1 MYLMNNFPPES
12 KCWIYAAN
20 RILSKSEIAF
30 IKESGSHFVQNWT
43 SHQKQMH
50 AMMEVIHHLFIVIAL
65 DESQADISGCGIDK
79 SVAWIKQIGEELKI
93 NFFNRMQ
100 IEMQM
105 EDKSFKIVNKE
116 EIVMLYK
123 NKSINQHTLF
133 ANKNINNLGSFQQSF
148 YVKLED
154 TWFYPQITSMALQV

>member
-1 MYLMNNFPPES
+1 MNNFPPES

-20 RILSKSEIAF
+20 RILTKSEIDV

-50 AMMEVIHHLFIVIAL
+50 AMIDVIHQLFVVIAL

-79 SVAWIKQIGEELKI
+79 SVGWIKQIGEELKI
-93 NFFNRMQ
+93 DFFNRTQ

-105 EDKSFKIVNKE
+105 EDKSFKIVNKA
-116 EIVMLYK
+116 EIVELFK
-123 NKSINQHTLF
+123 NNSINPNTF
-133 ANKNINNLGSFQQSF
+133 FTNKNINNLGSFKQSF
-148 YVKLED
+148 YVKLEE
-154 TWFYPQITSMALQV
+154 TWFYPQITSMAMQV

>member
-1 MYLMNNFPPES
+1 
-12 KCWIYAAN
+12 
-20 RILSKSEIAF
+20 
-30 IKESGSHFVQNWT
+30 
-43 SHQKQMH
+43 
-50 AMMEVIHHLFIVIAL
+50 
-65 DESQADISGCGIDK
+65 
-79 SVAWIKQIGEELKI
+79 
-93 NFFNRMQ
+93 MQ

-133 ANKNINNLGSFQQSF
+133 ANKNINNLRSFQQSF